1 MENDIQEILFT
12 KEQIK
17 TKVEEL
23 GEQITNDYFGKDLL
37 LICILK
43 GSTIFM
49 ADLIR
54 EIKLPITIDFMAIS
68 SYGLSTESSGV
79 AQITK
84 DLDSGIE
91 DKDVLIIEDIVD
103 SGLTLKYLLGNLRHR
118 GANSVKV
125 CTLLEKKGRR
135 KMNVSADYIGYNVPN
150 EFVVGYGLDYAEK
163 YRNLPYVGILKPEI
177 YS

>member
-163 YRNLPYVGILKPEI
+163 YRNLPYVGILKSEI